1 MTIVLINAVC
11 GLVLVGVLYRFPVL
25 RVWRRVSLQ
34 STLGWLAKFLVIC
47 AIVLTLWIGVLMW
60 QLHGRVGQR
69 GLGSSWV
76 GLDVAEVVGMLLVV
90 RLLHLRHAAV
100 SPVAAATATLLAVDA
115 WFDCESAG
123 PRLDYLLS
131 IALALLAELP
141 LALLLAWVSS
151 QTLAWTNRAVPPQPL
166 R

>member
-1 MTIVLINAVC
+1 MLINIAC
-11 GLVLVGVLYRFPVL
+11 GLVLVGVLYRFPAL
-25 RVWRRVSLQ
+25 RVWRRVPLQ
-34 STLGWLAKFLVIC
+34 STSRWLARFLVVC
-47 AIVLTLWIGVLMW
+47 AIVLILWIGMLI
-60 QLHGRVGQR
+60 LHLQGQVGQR
-69 GLGSSWV
+69 SLDSSWV
-76 GLDVAEVVGMLLVV
+76 GLDVAEVVGMLLVA
-90 RLLHLRHAAV
+90 RLLNLRHAAV

-115 WFDCESAG
+115 WFDCESAD

-151 QTLAWTNRAVPPQPL
+151 QTLAWTNRTVPAQPL